1 MEVVFWLMWGCFS
14 RKDGSPFINLIMC
27 VPLCDQS
34 GKVRYYLGAQ
44 LDITDLV
51 NDCTGL
57 RSLERLVRRHDNH
70 GKLIKSDD
78 DPVETLQGDEFEQLS
93 GVFNPQELEKLLQLR
108 QRQLSETEENSQSTN
123 NEKRYSDDAAMR
135 TAAADMNSAFHFST
149 EGSAPPLG
157 YYKTVCA
164 ECMVLLVLYT
174 DFGTVSF
181 SKTVSIT
188 SYTICLPRLTDA
200 WNPPI
205 ASDESCWW

>member
-1 MEVVFWLMWGCFS
+1 MSIAKSCSISKYTARFGDSVLADIGRFS

-78 DPVETLQGDEFEQLS
+78 NPVETLQGDEFEQLS

-108 QRQLSETEENSQSTN
+108 QRQLSETEETCLSN
-123 NEKRYSDDAAMR
+123 NKEKRYRDDATVR
-135 TAAADMNSAFHFST
+135 TASADLDTVFHFNT
-149 EGSAPPLG
+149 EGNAPRLG
-157 YYKTVCA
+157 YYKTVSA
-164 ECMVLLVLYT
+164 ECT
-174 DFGTVSF
+174 
-181 SKTVSIT
+181 T
-188 SYTICLPRLTDA
+188 SL
-200 WNPPI
+200 
-205 ASDESCWW
+205 S